1 MTNNTQHLIKVTF
14 KH

>member
-1 MTNNTQHLIKVTF
+1 MTNNTQHLIQVTL